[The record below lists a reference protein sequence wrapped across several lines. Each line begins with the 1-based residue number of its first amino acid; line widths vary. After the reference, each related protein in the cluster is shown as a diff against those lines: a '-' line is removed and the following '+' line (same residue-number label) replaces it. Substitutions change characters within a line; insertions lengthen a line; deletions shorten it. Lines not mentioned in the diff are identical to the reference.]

1 MTSDAKVGLLLGL
14 IFIFII
20 AFVVNGLPSFLKGKP
35 SNDLTTENV
44 RYDGGKPIGQK
55 ERLASREVSD
65 QSVRLQIPVSGNQ
78 QAGSSQQA
86 VDSVNKTDQASRA
99 DEIKNIVTVGPA
111 ERQIP
116 AGEAWTSQVDSNQ
129 TVAVKI
135 NPPVV
140 QAQPK
145 IYVISEGD
153 SLAFIA
159 KKFYGEEE
167 GNRKIN
173 IDRIFEANRNV
184 LKSADEICVGQKI
197 AIPSLVKATA
207 EATGATNISNSP
219 LVEQVPSI
227 GIRHIE
233 EKDKKDKYSEYVV
246 CEGDSL
252 WKIASDKLGDGNRYK
267 EIAGLNKD
275 ILSDEDVVAVG
286 MRLKLPAK

>member
-1 MTSDAKVGLLLGL
+1 MSSDAKVGLLLGL

-44 RYDGGKPIGQK
+44 RYDGKPIGQR
-55 ERLASREVSD
+55 ERLANREVSD

-86 VDSVNKTDQASRA
+86 VDTVNKTEQASRA

-116 AGEAWTSQVDSNQ
+116 AGEAGTSQVDSNQ
-129 TVAVKI
+129 TVAVTI

-197 AIPSLVKATA
+197 AIPPFVKATSA
-207 EATGATNISNSP
+207 SIGSTNISKSP

-227 GIRHIE
+227 GRRHIE
-233 EKDKKDKYSEYVV
+233 EKDKYSEYVV

-275 ILSDEDVVAVG
+275 MLSDEDVVAVG

>member
-1 MTSDAKVGLLLGL
+1 MSSDAKVGLLLGL

-44 RYDGGKPIGQK
+44 RYDGKPIGQR
-55 ERLASREVSD
+55 ERLANREVSD

-86 VDSVNKTDQASRA
+86 VDTVNKTEQASRA

-116 AGEAWTSQVDSNQ
+116 AGEAGTSQVDSNQ
-129 TVAVKI
+129 TVAVTI

-197 AIPSLVKATA
+197 VIPPLVKATSA
-207 EATGATNISNSP
+207 SIGSTNISKSP

-227 GIRHIE
+227 GRRHIE
-233 EKDKKDKYSEYVV
+233 GKDKYSEYVV